1 MVAKVKKTLERKIY
15 YRIKRAK
22 VSTFIPSDFADFSD
36 RDQVLRVLRKL
47 IQKNI
52 IIRVGQGVYTR
63 A

>member
-1 MVAKVKKTLERKIY
+1 MVAKVKKTLEKKIY

-36 RDQVLRVLRKL
+36 RDQVLP
-47 IQKNI
+47 
-52 IIRVGQGVYTR
+52 